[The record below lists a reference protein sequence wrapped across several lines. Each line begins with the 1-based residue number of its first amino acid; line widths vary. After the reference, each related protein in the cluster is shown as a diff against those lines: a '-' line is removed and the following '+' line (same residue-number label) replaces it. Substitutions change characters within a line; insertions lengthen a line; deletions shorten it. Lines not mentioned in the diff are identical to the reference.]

1 MKIGIVLSSTPSY
14 SETFFISKIKG
25 LQQHGYEVI
34 LFVNHQKSEFD
45 LCKVKSFP
53 VNRGFGLIKS
63 VLSFLILI
71 ITKPAAIRKFIKYEK
86 KVGIG
91 FSQVV
96 KKVFLYQHIFRTLNL
111 DWLHFGFATQAI
123 GKEHIAKAIGAKMA
137 VSLRGFDIGIYP
149 LKNPKCYDL
158 LWVNIDKLHVISD
171 DLLNLAYENGLKKGI
186 FYQKITPAIN
196 TSFFKRQS
204 FSETS
209 KKEQLQLMTIG
220 RLHWK
225 KDYTSVIIALK
236 SLKDRN
242 VNFEY
247 VIIGDGPEE
256 EKLKYFVYEF
266 GLVNQVVFTG
276 KISQS
281 KIINYFE
288 NSDIY
293 IQYSLQEGFC
303 NAVLEAQAM
312 GVLPIVSDAE
322 GLSENVLHKETGWV
336 VPKYKPKLL
345 TKQLLASIQISEK
358 EKNKMTINA
367 IDRVSTEFNIEKQ
380 QKEFIEFYSN

>member
-1 MKIGIVLSSTPSY
+1 M
-14 SETFFISKIKG
+14 
-25 LQQHGYEVI
+25 
-34 LFVNHQKSEFD
+34 
-45 LCKVKSFP
+45 
-53 VNRGFGLIKS
+53 
-63 VLSFLILI
+63 
-71 ITKPAAIRKFIKYEK
+71 
-86 KVGIG
+86 
-91 FSQVV
+91 
-96 KKVFLYQHIFRTLNL
+96 
-111 DWLHFGFATQAI
+111 
-123 GKEHIAKAIGAKMA
+123 
-137 VSLRGFDIGIYP
+137 
-149 LKNPKCYDL
+149 
-158 LWVNIDKLHVISD
+158 
-171 DLLNLAYENGLKKGI
+171 
-186 FYQKITPAIN
+186 
-196 TSFFKRQS
+196 
-204 FSETS
+204 
-209 KKEQLQLMTIG
+209 
-220 RLHWK
+220 
-225 KDYTSVIIALK
+225 
-236 SLKDRN
+236 
-242 VNFEY
+242 
-247 VIIGDGPEE
+247 
-256 EKLKYFVYEF
+256 YEF

>member
-1 MKIGIVLSSTPSY
+1 MAHHK
-14 SETFFISKIKG
+14 K
-25 LQQHGYEVI
+25 
-34 LFVNHQKSEFD
+34 N
-45 LCKVKSFP
+45 LC
-53 VNRGFGLIKS
+53 
-63 VLSFLILI
+63 
-71 ITKPAAIRKFIKYEK
+71 
-86 KVGIG
+86 
-91 FSQVV
+91 
-96 KKVFLYQHIFRTLNL
+96 
-111 DWLHFGFATQAI
+111 
-123 GKEHIAKAIGAKMA
+123 
-137 VSLRGFDIGIYP
+137 
-149 LKNPKCYDL
+149 
-158 LWVNIDKLHVISD
+158 
-171 DLLNLAYENGLKKGI
+171 
-186 FYQKITPAIN
+186 YQKITPAID

-204 FSETS
+204 LSETS

-256 EKLKYFVYEF
+256 EKLKYLVYEF

-312 GVLPIVSDAE
+312 GVLPIVSNTG
-322 GLSENVLHKETGWV
+322 GLSENVINCQTGWVIPKNNPNVLANKILEVMALPESHKETIRNQAISRV
-336 VPKYKPKLL
+336 VK
-345 TKQLLASIQISEK
+345 
-358 EKNKMTINA
+358 
-367 IDRVSTEFNIEKQ
+367 EFNITKQ
-380 QKEFIEFYSN
+380 QKEFVSFYTG